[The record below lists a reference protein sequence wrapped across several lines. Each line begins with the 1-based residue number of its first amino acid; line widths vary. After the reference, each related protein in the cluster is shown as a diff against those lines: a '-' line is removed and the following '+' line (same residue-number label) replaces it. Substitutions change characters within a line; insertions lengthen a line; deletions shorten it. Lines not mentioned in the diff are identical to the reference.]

1 MKMLSTIFKVLAVLA
16 IVPNIAVAR
25 EAITVTDIA
34 GREVRVQVPVDHV
47 ILGEGRYMPALAIL
61 DRDNPIKRVSG
72 MVGDFE
78 KYDPAGYAQF
88 RKHFP
93 AIDDIP
99 RIGGGNAG
107 SFSLEKALSVKP
119 DVAIFGLM
127 SGHGPSA
134 KSKEILDMFA
144 AADIPVVTIDF
155 RIDPLVNTPKSLALL
170 GRLFGRD
177 RQATEFLTYYGEQLA
192 LVQDRLAT
200 VEQKPTVFLE
210 SRVGLRNDCCE
221 AMGDKMMGRFVAM
234 AGGRNIFAET
244 IPGTHGIVS
253 LEHLL
258 VDQPD
263 IYMATAIGASSRDGD
278 AVKFVTLGAGA
289 DAALARDSLRHAVS
303 RKGISELRAVK
314 QGRAYAVWHH
324 FYNTPLN
331 VAAVQAMAKWF
342 HPDLFKD
349 LDPQVTLRTMYHRFQ
364 PFELDGV
371 YWIGLGESAGQ

>member
-221 AMGDKMMGRFVAM
+221 AMGDKMM
-234 AGGRNIFAET
+234 AGSLPWQGG
-244 IPGTHGIVS
+244 GTS
-253 LEHLL
+253 L
-258 VDQPD
+258 PKPSPAR
-263 IYMATAIGASSRDGD
+263 MASS
-278 AVKFVTLGAGA
+278 VWSIFWSI
-289 DAALARDSLRHAVS
+289 SLTSIWRLPS
-303 RKGISELRAVK
+303 GRLRGTAM
-314 QGRAYAVWHH
+314 
-324 FYNTPLN
+324 PLN
-331 VAAVQAMAKWF
+331 LSRWGLEPMRRW
-342 HPDLFKD
+342 H
-349 LDPQVTLRTMYHRFQ
+349 VTVCGMPSRAREF
-364 PFELDGV
+364 PNCVRSNRGV
-371 YWIGLGESAGQ
+371 PMRSGITFTTRR